1 MWGEAAYVRRVMVS
15 DLAIFEGTGLPMVDL
30 RMRRGKGR
38 RWPLEKRARQKKRNQ
53 HASGLP
59 EAAACIH
66 RDRDLPT
73 QGRAH
78 ARSHGVYRGA
88 VQLPRSPAPPG
99 WSSEQGECVE
109 YRAKVCNSTGWK
121 AACQVRRAGG
131 GAALAAAA
139 VRDMVAGIPAGSGI
153 WAPAVRCA
161 ARTAFPLSAI
171 ELCSTGGAVHRR
183 DGSCAQC
190 WGAGGAGREVGWV

>member
-171 ELCSTGGAVHRR
+171 ELSGYARAVRSAAGVGMGAVP
-183 DGSCAQC
+183 SA
-190 WGAGGAGREVGWV
+190 GAREGLGGR

>member
-1 MWGEAAYVRRVMVS
+1 M
-15 DLAIFEGTGLPMVDL
+15 
-30 RMRRGKGR
+30 
-38 RWPLEKRARQKKRNQ
+38 Q

-131 GAALAAAA
+131 GAELAAAA

-171 ELCSTGGAVHRR
+171 ELSGYARAVRSAAGVGMGAVP
-183 DGSCAQC
+183 SA
-190 WGAGGAGREVGWV
+190 GARGLGGR